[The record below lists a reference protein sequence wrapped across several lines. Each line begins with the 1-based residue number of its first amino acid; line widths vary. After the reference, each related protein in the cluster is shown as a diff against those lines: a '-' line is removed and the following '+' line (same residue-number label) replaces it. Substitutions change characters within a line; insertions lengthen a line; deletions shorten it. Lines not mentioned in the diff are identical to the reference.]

1 MENTSFA
8 SAWIL
13 AKNIAA
19 GVTCELITKSREN
32 GTARSWSRIPVR

>member
-1 MENTSFA
+1 VQHTSFA

-19 GVTCELITKSREN
+19 GVTCELNDQVEGKRHSEKLV
-32 GTARSWSRIPVR
+32 RIPVR